1 MNKENKEITY
11 NELAKAMEDV
21 LDKLAERDEKRL
33 KEGYFDKLNESQ

>member
-21 LDKLAERDEKRL
+21 LDKLVERDEKRL